1 MEKKQQNKGLSSY
14 SRIRVMNYLFV
25 SDFSCLI
32 ATCKSIKLGLLKK
45 KKQKTRVDL
54 FEHLK
59 KK

>member
-1 MEKKQQNKGLSSY
+1 
-14 SRIRVMNYLFV
+14 MNYLFV

-45 KKQKTRVDL
+45 KKKTRVDL

-59 KK
+59 KKNTVFMYGVSLNENIA